1 MASRASRR
9 HAAPRRRSPRPGP
22 RGLLAGAGAVAAVL
36 LTLSVN
42 GTLSDWTSAVL
53 TNSTNTVATTTAVIL
68 QEVGPDGSAGHVSQ
82 TCRSSD
88 GAANSA
94 TCTTINKYGGTTSP
108 LAPGGSQATDVVF
121 TNLGAANASS
131 FVLTPGTCT
140 STPSTGTPTPNN
152 LCTTDLTV
160 AVSCSGGTSYVAGS
174 AWSDLVYAAGPA
186 ASIPTLTHTPGLSSG
201 ASATCRLTVA
211 LPAGASV
218 LDQGVVVSQPLSW
231 TLNK

>member
-1 MASRASRR
+1 MASRAGRR
-9 HAAPRRRSPRPGP
+9 HAARRRWPRPGP
-22 RGLLAGAGAVAAVL
+22 RGLLVGACTLAASL
-36 LTLSVN
+36 LTLGVS

-68 QEVGPDGSAGHVSQ
+68 QEVGPDGTAGHVTQ

-88 GAANSA
+88 AAANSA
-94 TCTTINKYGGTTSP
+94 TCSTINKYGGTTSP
-108 LAPGGSQATDVVF
+108 LAPGGSQVSDVVF

-140 STPSTGTPTPNN
+140 SSPSSGTPTPTN

-160 AVSCSGGTSYVAGS
+160 AVSCSAGASYSAGT
-174 AWSDLVYAAGPA
+174 AWTDLVYAAGPA
-186 ASIPTLTHTPGLSSG
+186 ASMPTLTHTPGLASG

-218 LDQGVVVSQPLSW
+218 LDQGVSVSQPLSW

>member
-1 MASRASRR
+1 MASRHR
-9 HAAPRRRSPRPGP
+9 HAARRRWPRPGP
-22 RGLLAGAGAVAAVL
+22 RGALLGACGTAAAL
-36 LTLSVN
+36 LTLGVD

-53 TNSTNTVATTTAVIL
+53 TNGTNTVATTTAVIL
-68 QEVGPDGSAGHVSQ
+68 QEVGPDGTAGHATQ

-108 LAPGGSQATDVVF
+108 LAPGGSQVSDVVF
-121 TNLGAANASS
+121 TNLGAADASS

-140 STPSTGTPTPNN
+140 SSPSSGTPTPNN

-160 AVSCSGGTSYVAGS
+160 ALGCSSGSSYTSGA
-174 AWSDLVYAAGPA
+174 AWTDLVYAAGA
-186 ASIPTLTHTPGLSSG
+186 AGSMPTLTHTPGLASG
-201 ASATCRLTVA
+201 ASATCRFTVA

-218 LDQGVVVSQPLSW
+218 LDQGVTVSQPLSW
-231 TLNK
+231 TLNR